1 VVGLIAGQVT
11 LLPYCQRV
19 DSFEPE
25 LVTAVE
31 ALRELILAGEKYR
44 QMVTA
49 YLGLDTSQ
57 TQALSYLYSRGEMG
71 QGELGALLGVN
82 TSTMTALVDRLE
94 RDGIAQRRPHPTDR
108 RRLVVDLTD
117 GGRQAIR
124 ITGRWFV
131 RAFDH
136 VEPSALPALSVTLT
150 AIAADLRAHAMEMSE
165 TTLGR

>member
-1 VVGLIAGQVT
+1 
-11 LLPYCQRV
+11 V
-19 DSFEPE
+19 DAFEPD
-25 LVTAVE
+25 LVAAVE

-57 TQALSYLYSRGEMG
+57 TQALSYLYGRGEMG
-71 QGELGALLGVN
+71 QGELGALLGFN

-94 RDGIAQRRPHPTDR
+94 RDGIAERRPHPTDR
-108 RRLVVDLTD
+108 RRLVVHLTD

-136 VEPSALPALSVTLT
+136 VDPATLPALTAALT
-150 AIAADLRAHAMEMSE
+150 AIAADLRTHALTMSE
-165 TTLGR
+165 MTLKR